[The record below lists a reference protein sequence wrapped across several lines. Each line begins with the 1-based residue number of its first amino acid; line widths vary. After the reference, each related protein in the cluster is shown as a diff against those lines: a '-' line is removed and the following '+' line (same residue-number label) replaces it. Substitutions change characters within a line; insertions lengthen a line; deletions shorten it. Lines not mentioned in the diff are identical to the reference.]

1 MPRDPLV
8 GRFKA
13 QHIMYFLGYN
23 LTLIY
28 LIATNLHRS
37 RVHPPGA
44 MKVTT
49 FFANNDIFNDLW
61 PLTIAKLSIL
71 DES

>member
-1 MPRDPLV
+1 MDPVPRDPLV

-13 QHIMYFLGYN
+13 QHMYFLGYN

-28 LIATNLHRS
+28 LIATILHSS

-44 MKVTT
+44 M
-49 FFANNDIFNDLW
+49 
-61 PLTIAKLSIL
+61 
-71 DES
+71 

>member
-1 MPRDPLV
+1 MDPVPRDPLV

-13 QHIMYFLGYN
+13 QHMYFLGYN

-28 LIATNLHRS
+28 LIATILHSS

-44 MKVTT
+44 MEVTT
-49 FFANNDIFNDLW
+49 LFANNDIFNDL
-61 PLTIAKLSIL
+61 
-71 DES
+71 